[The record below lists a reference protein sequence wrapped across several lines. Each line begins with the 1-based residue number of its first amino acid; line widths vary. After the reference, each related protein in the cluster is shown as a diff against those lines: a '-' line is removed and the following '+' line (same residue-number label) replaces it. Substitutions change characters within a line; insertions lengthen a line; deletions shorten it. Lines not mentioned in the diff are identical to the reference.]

1 MSSDFKLGDDEGD
14 GGDQEEKSDGDE
26 GDDEDSS
33 DEDDKGGGIGSQV
46 EVEEE
51 LFHKY

>member
-26 GDDEDSS
+26 GDDGDSS
-33 DEDDKGGGIGSQV
+33 DEDDKGGGL